1 MNELSLYILDL
12 VQNSIRAGAKLVEV
26 VISFD
31 TQKDLLVIEIRD
43 DGCGMDAELLNRVTS
58 PFTTTRTTRKVG
70 LGLPMI
76 KQQCEMTGGEFFIES
91 APGKGTLLRLSF
103 TASHMDLPPMGDL
116 SGTMV
121 SLITAAS
128 QDTDYV
134 LKYSK
139 DKNEFEFDTRQIK
152 ETLGND
158 VPLSTPEVL
167 SWIGDYINEG
177 IDEVSHNQP

>member
-1 MNELSLYILDL
+1 
-12 VQNSIRAGAKLVEV
+12 
-26 VISFD
+26 
-31 TQKDLLVIEIRD
+31 
-43 DGCGMDAELLNRVTS
+43 
-58 PFTTTRTTRKVG
+58 
-70 LGLPMI
+70 
-76 KQQCEMTGGEFFIES
+76 
-91 APGKGTLLRLSF
+91 
-103 TASHMDLPPMGDL
+103 MGDL
-116 SGTMV
+116 SSTMV

-134 LKYSK
+134 LKYSI
-139 DKNEFEFDTRQIK
+139 DENEFEFDTRQIK

>member
-12 VQNSIRAGAKLVEV
+12 VQNSIRAGATLVQ
-26 VISFD
+26 VIVKFD
-31 TQKDLLVIEIRD
+31 TAEDLLVIEIHD
-43 DGCGMDAELLNRVTS
+43 NGCGMDEELLNRVTS

-76 KQQCEMTGGEFFIES
+76 KQQCEMTGGEFRIQS
-91 APGKGTLLRLSF
+91 APGQGTVLKLSF

-128 QDTDYV
+128 EETDYV
-134 LKYSK
+134 LRYIH
-139 DKNEFEFDTRQIK
+139 DENEFEFDTRQIR
-152 ETLGND
+152 ETLGSD

-177 IDEVSHNQP
+177 IDEANTNQP

>member
-12 VQNSIRAGAKLVEV
+12 VQNSIRAGARLVQVIIKL
-26 VISFD
+26 D
-31 TQKDLLVIEIRD
+31 TQKDLLVIEIID
-43 DGCGMDAELLNRVTS
+43 DGCGMDEELLKRVTS

-76 KQQCEMTGGEFFIES
+76 KQQCEMTGGEFDIQS
-91 APGKGTLLRLSF
+91 TPGEGTSLRLSF

-128 QDTDYV
+128 DGIDYV
-134 LKYSK
+134 LIYSR
-139 DKNEFEFDTRQIK
+139 DENEFEFDTRQIR
-152 ETLGND
+152 ETLGSD

-177 IDEVSHNQP
+177 IDEANTNQP